1 MLEKEY
7 ESKRKRGG
15 RRIRSEL
22 QGADALLHYL
32 CDGDVTKVPAVEES
46 DVEMVLEFF
55 YVGRIKYANEL
66 SELIESMKD

>member
-1 MLEKEY
+1 
-7 ESKRKRGG
+7 
-15 RRIRSEL
+15 
-22 QGADALLHYL
+22 
-32 CDGDVTKVPAVEES
+32 VTKVPAVEAS